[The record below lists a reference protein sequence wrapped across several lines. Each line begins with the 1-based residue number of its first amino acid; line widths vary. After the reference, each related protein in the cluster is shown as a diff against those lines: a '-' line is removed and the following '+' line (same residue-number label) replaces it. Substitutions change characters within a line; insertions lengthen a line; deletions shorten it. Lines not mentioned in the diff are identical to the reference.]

1 MVNSCITDTLLTN
14 AEPLLELH
22 LEMCF
27 IFNTVHTPYM
37 LYSVLLLLKKQTEV
51 YTNFYLD
58 LKDQDSRLASY
69 DLVSMALHTSIT
81 MTFVTVLIYH
91 SGLVQVI

>member
-1 MVNSCITDTLLTN
+1 MINSCRTDTLLTK

-27 IFNTVHTPYM
+27 IFNTVHTPCI
-37 LYSVLLLLKKQTEV
+37 LYCFFFVIEYVILVNKQTEV

-69 DLVSMALHTSIT
+69 DLVTERS
-81 MTFVTVLIYH
+81 
-91 SGLVQVI
+91 